1 MELDDLKSAWA
12 QYDKKLSKNLE
23 INVELLKKINVNSSK
38 LELQKPLMA
47 EVTGVVSMF
56 IMTGM
61 FIALLFRFIDEPK
74 FAIPAF
80 ISTGIAL
87 VYFVFALIKMNKFLN
102 IGYYGTSVTD
112 LQKDIVEANRLVL
125 KFRKYELLFS
135 PTILISLPP
144 IWKVLHH
151 VDLYQN
157 KQSFLIAALV
167 SFGIG
172 FPATLWINK
181 YLYDKKFQNADKLLK
196 EIEDYKLE
204 KPLP

>member
-23 INVELLKKINVNSSK
+23 INLELLKKINVNRSK
-38 LELQKPLMA
+38 LELQKPLMT

-61 FIALLFRFIDEPK
+61 FIALSFRFIDEPK
-74 FAIPAF
+74 FAIPGF

-112 LQKDIVEANRLVL
+112 LQKDIAEANRLVL

-144 IWKVLHH
+144 IWKAVHH

-157 KQSFLIAALV
+157 TQSFLITALV
-167 SFGIG
+167 CFGIG

-181 YLYDKKFQNADKLLK
+181 YLYDKKFQNADKLLQ

-204 KPLP
+204 EPLP

>member
-23 INVELLKKINVNSSK
+23 INLELLKKINVNRSK
-38 LELQKPLMA
+38 LELQKPLMT

-61 FIALLFRFIDEPK
+61 FIALSFRFIDEPK
-74 FAIPAF
+74 FAIPGF

-87 VYFVFALIKMNKFLN
+87 VYFVFAVIKMNKFLN

-112 LQKDIVEANRLVL
+112 LQKDIAEANRLVL
-125 KFRKYELLFS
+125 KFRKYELFFS

-144 IWKVLHH
+144 IWKAVHH
-151 VDLYQN
+151 VDLIKTPN
-157 KQSFLIAALV
+157 RF
-167 SFGIG
+167 
-172 FPATLWINK
+172 
-181 YLYDKKFQNADKLLK
+181 
-196 EIEDYKLE
+196 
-204 KPLP
+204 